1 MKFMFRANANRVD
14 DFQWIAQRSDC
25 KAHNSK
31 FYIQHPLWH
40 RWKGGYRV
48 RGHLSPMTCYQ
59 KQSYQKRT
67 ASFKR
72 MRTYKVHR
80 RNSNFVLYNRHYRF
94 RGYY

>member
-1 MKFMFRANANRVD
+1 
-14 DFQWIAQRSDC
+14 
-25 KAHNSK
+25 
-31 FYIQHPLWH
+31 
-40 RWKGGYRV
+40 
-48 RGHLSPMTCYQ
+48 MTCYQ

-72 MRTYKVHR
+72 MRTYKVFR